1 MCKEYPKNYF
11 PYICFLFLK
20 EEGNFIEIPKMVKI
34 RITDVL

>member
-20 EEGNFIEIPKMVKI
+20 EGNFIEIPKMIKI